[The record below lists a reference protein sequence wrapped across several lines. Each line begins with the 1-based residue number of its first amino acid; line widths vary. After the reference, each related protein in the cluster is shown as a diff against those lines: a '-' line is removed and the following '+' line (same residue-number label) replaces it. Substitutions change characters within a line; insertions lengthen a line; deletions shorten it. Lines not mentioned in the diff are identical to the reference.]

1 MTHIDSQFATRSC
14 MCVLG
19 IEAANRVLGKARDLV
34 TSGERRAS
42 ARHFSPRLKRCANL
56 VVVALKCTIN
66 KMCTM
71 CTSWVSDSVVPSL
84 GLGRIGDGLGEV
96 SVFKGW
102 RPVRVPPR
110 ARVFPVQGL
119 VCL

>member
-14 MCVLG
+14 MSVLG

-34 TSGERRAS
+34 TSRERRAS
-42 ARHFSPRLKRCANL
+42 ARHLSPRLKRCANL
-56 VVVALKCTIN
+56 VVVALKCTKN

-84 GLGRIGDGLGEV
+84 DSAGLGRFSGKWRF
-96 SVFKGW
+96 FKG
-102 RPVRVPPR
+102 
-110 ARVFPVQGL
+110 
-119 VCL
+119 